1 MATYLVTGSARGIGH
16 ELVQQLA
23 AKPDTEINTIFATS
37 RAENARLKALTEQY
51 PSRVIFVQLTVGDET
66 SMRNAVPIVE
76 TVLKV
81 KGLKGLDVLI
91 NNVGVVGSAYAQEM
105 ADLEETFHINVTG
118 PHRMIQLFL
127 PLLRKGNEK
136 KVINISSSVGSIT
149 RQPRYKDFPAA
160 AYKITKAA
168 LNMLTVVWAQ
178 ELAKEGFTVISQNPG
193 WLQTDEANAHA
204 DLPVTTGVG
213 QILEIA
219 RKTGQEGNG
228 RFLNI
233 HVPGWENKPGLH
245 QYDGKDLPW

>member
-1 MATYLVTGSARGIGH
+1 MAAYLVTGSARGIGH

-23 AKPDTEINTIFATS
+23 SKPDTEINTIFATS
-37 RAENARLKALTEQY
+37 RSENLPLKELTERY
-51 PSRVIFVQLTVGDET
+51 PGRVIFVPLTVGDET
-66 SMRNAVPIVE
+66 SMRSAVPVIE
-76 TVLKV
+76 SALKD

-91 NNVGVVGSAYAQEM
+91 NNAGIVGSAYAEEM
-105 ADLEETFHINVTG
+105 ADLDEIFHVNVTG
-118 PHRMIQLFL
+118 PHTMIKLLL

-160 AYKITKAA
+160 AYKVTKAA
-168 LNMLTVVWAQ
+168 LNMLTVVWSQ
-178 ELAKEGFTVISQNPG
+178 ELGKEGFTFLCQNPG
-193 WLQTDEANAHA
+193 WLQTDEANGHA
-204 DLPVTTGVG
+204 DLPVGTGVG

-219 RKTGQEGNG
+219 KKTGPEGNG

-233 HVPGWENKPGLH
+233 HVPGWEDKPGLH

>member
-23 AKPDTEINTIFATS
+23 SKPEAEINTVFATS
-37 RAENARLKALTEQY
+37 RAENSRLKELTERY
-51 PSRVIFVQLTVGDET
+51 PDRIIFVPLTVGDEE
-66 SMRNAVPIVE
+66 SMRYAVPIIA
-76 TVLKV
+76 TTLKY

-91 NNVGVVGSAYAQEM
+91 NNAGIVGSVYAQEM
-105 ADLEETFHINVTG
+105 ADSDEIFHVNVTG
-118 PHRMIQLFL
+118 PHMMIQLFL

-136 KVINISSSVGSIT
+136 NVINI
-149 RQPRYKDFPAA
+149 
-160 AYKITKAA
+160 AYKVTKAA
-168 LNMLTVVWAQ
+168 LNMLTVVWSQ
-178 ELAKEGFTVISQNPG
+178 ELDEEGFTFLYQNPG

-204 DLPVTTGVG
+204 DLPVGTGVG

-219 RKTGQEGNG
+219 RRTGQEGNG

-233 HVPGWENKPGLH
+233 HVPGWEDKPGLH